1 MRDLAQIK
9 EQIVESYSRTFDK
22 DMAYIKVGLT
32 PEEIEILE
40 KDEDFQN
47 RLYIHKINECEVL
60 IERLRKFKDSED
72 DKIALKAT
80 IELGQNI
87 YPEFF
92 RSNKNKLIDIN
103 VNNTNTKEEDAIIED
118 QYGEILENK
127 NAFKK

>member
-1 MRDLAQIK
+1 MRDLIQIK

-22 DMAYIKVGLT
+22 DMAYAKVSLT
-32 PEEIEILE
+32 TQEKEILD

-47 RLYIHKINECEVL
+47 RLYIYKISECETL
-60 IERLRKFKDSED
+60 IERLKQFKDSED

-92 RSNKNKLIDIN
+92 KPNKSKNTVDIN
-103 VNNTNTKEEDAIIED
+103 VNTNTKEEDAIIED
-118 QYGEILENK
+118 QYGEVLENK
-127 NAFKK
+127 NAFKN